1 MTFTDKMNLAGIA
14 VAGAGSTIAMVG
26 AFLQMN
32 GYFAFKRMKL
42 FSELGHILW
51 AFHKGFGNGRKRIR
65 IAAGLSKD
73 TESRSTSLVGF
84 YCVLFGFSLQMLGS
98 ILMLWAIL
106 HGGEPQAHHT
116 GG

>member
-1 MTFTDKMNLAGIA
+1 MTFPDKLNFAGIA
-14 VAGAGSTIAMVG
+14 VAGAGSAIAMVG

-32 GYFAFKRMKL
+32 GYFAFKKLKL
-42 FSELGHILW
+42 FSELGRIVW
-51 AFHKGFGNGRKRIR
+51 AFRKGPTNGRNRIR

-98 ILMLWAIL
+98 VLMIWAIL
-106 HGGEPQAHHT
+106 HGVEPPAHHA